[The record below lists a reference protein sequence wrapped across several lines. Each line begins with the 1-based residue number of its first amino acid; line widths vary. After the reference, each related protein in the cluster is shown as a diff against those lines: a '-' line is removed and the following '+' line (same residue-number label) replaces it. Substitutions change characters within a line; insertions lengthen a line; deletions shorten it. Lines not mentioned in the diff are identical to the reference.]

1 MSKAYDI
8 MLALF
13 IIGIVSTAL
22 NTIGIL
28 PSSFPAQ
35 NEAMNESTVEDIT
48 GLAQSSE
55 SNVNSLFSSIM
66 LVKMLGFF
74 ISIFFTILTVIPFL
88 LEWGVPPD
96 IAIMIQLPIWLLE
109 IIFIAQFIT
118 GRSMKQME

>member
-35 NEAMNESTVEDIT
+35 NEVMNESTVEDIT

-74 ISIFFTILTVIPFL
+74 ISIFFTILTIIPFL
-88 LEWGVPPD
+88 LEWGVPMD
-96 IAIMIQLPIWLLE
+96 IALMIQLPIWLLE